1 MNKGISINLSAIGFD
16 KRYSLYIDGT
26 IIDTTAA
33 ANIAISSKN
42 EVRLMDKDGK
52 KRRIRLKKLYRQAF
66 NREYC
71 IDDIENLYG
80 ERWKPVSGTNGR
92 YYISD
97 CGRLKSYCGYSAR
110 LIKPYCNQ
118 HNYLRADIWREGKR
132 ETALIHRLV
141 AEAFIENDKPKEK
154 DTIDHIDGKKK
165 NNAASNLRWLSRSD
179 NAKAYYAA
187 LPKAM

>member
-16 KRYSLYIDGT
+16 KRYLIYIDGS
-26 IIDTTAA
+26 IVDINAA
-33 ANIAISSKN
+33 ADVTISQNN
-42 EVRLMDKDGK
+42 EVRLMDKNGN

-66 NREYC
+66 NKEYC
-71 IDDIENLYG
+71 IDDIENLSG
-80 ERWKPVSGTNGR
+80 ERWKPIGGTNGR

-97 CGRLKSYCGYSAR
+97 SGRLKSYCGYSAR

-141 AEAFIENDKPKEK
+141 AEVFIENNRPKEQ
-154 DTIDHIDGKKK
+154 DTIDHIDGNKK

>member
-16 KRYSLYIDGT
+16 KRYSLCIDGT
-26 IIDTTAA
+26 IIDIIAA
-33 ANIAISSKN
+33 TNVDVSSKN
-42 EVRLMDKDGK
+42 EVCLIDKDGK
-52 KRRIRLKKLYRQAF
+52 KRRVRLKKLFRQAL
-66 NREYC
+66 NKEYC
-71 IDDIENLYG
+71 RDTTKNLSG
-80 ERWKPVSGTNGR
+80 EHWKPVEGTNGR
-92 YYISD
+92 YHVSD

-118 HNYLRADIWREGKR
+118 HNYLRADIWRNGKR

-141 AEAFIENDKPKEK
+141 AEAFIKNDRPEEQ
-154 DTIDHIDGKKK
+154 DTIDHIDGNKK